1 MKAIPE
7 LPRTE
12 IEVKDDQVRITQFP
26 SYSGKTITIPVAM
39 WSYIVGLVEDEI
51 AAPVSVEV
59 AE

>member
-12 IEVKDDQVRITQFP
+12 IEVKDDQVRITQFH